1 LHISRPFESA
11 FGWPCIAPN
20 SAKNQT
26 QREQAIPGV
35 KPVVVMARRMSSGT
49 RRAPGQ
55 LVRGLA
61 IEQLRAVGVAKYA
74 PAKDTS
80 NRTHDC
86 AACQSP
92 FDRRQPVAF
101 HRAGRKHSSDR
112 AEESEQ
118 GKRRARRQGE
128 NCKTQF
134 PAGAAA
140 ASEAVW
146 LLRNPLGGEI
156 CGHAASEEGRRGT
169 QRQDS
174 QDPHSADLPRPLPSN
189 RNRRARASETNGHA
203 KFGRLNL
210 AQFSSARWWW

>member
-1 LHISRPFESA
+1 LA
-11 FGWPCIAPN
+11 WPCIAPN

-35 KPVVVMARRMSSGT
+35 KPVVVMARRLSSGT

-146 LLRNPLGGEI
+146 LLRNRWVGRYAGMPQAERAG
-156 CGHAASEEGRRGT
+156 AA
-169 QRQDS
+169 
-174 QDPHSADLPRPLPSN
+174 HSAKIPRIRIPPNSPDLSHPIATGGR
-189 RNRRARASETNGHA
+189 GQA
-203 KFGRLNL
+203 KRMVTL
-210 AQFSSARWWW
+210 SSVV